1 MPNIAYINDRFVPLS
16 RAKVSIE
23 DRGFQFGDGIYELIR
38 TYHRRL
44 FRVDAHLERL
54 ERSAAAIGLDTGC
67 SRSRW
72 KAVLDKLNERC
83 GYKDAKFY
91 IQLTRGVAPR
101 DHIFPRKTRISII
114 ITVRRLTQPTP
125 MMRRRGVA
133 AITIPDIRWD
143 RCDIKSINLLPNVMA
158 RQKARDAGA
167 YEAFFVRGDY
177 VTEGAVSNVFAWIGG
192 RLVTPPA
199 GPRILSGITR
209 ECVLRLA
216 KDAGFPVAERDLS
229 LQELLEAEEA
239 FVTGTTIEILPVVKL
254 NDRPIGEGKPGKTTR
269 NLFQLFQ
276 GITRM
281 QEVSTL

>member
-1 MPNIAYINDRFVPLS
+1 MSMPNIAYINGRFVPLS

-23 DRGFQFGDGIYELIR
+23 DRGFQFGDGIYEVMR
-38 TYHRRL
+38 TYHRR
-44 FRVDAHLERL
+44 FFQVGAHLERL
-54 ERSAAAIGLDTGC
+54 GRSAVAIGFDLVYTQ
-67 SRSRW
+67 SRW
-72 KAVLDKLNERC
+72 EAILNELNERC
-83 GYKDAKFY
+83 GYKEAKLY

-101 DHIFPRKTRISII
+101 DHIFPRKARISVIL
-114 ITVRRLTQPTP
+114 TARRLTQPTP
-125 MMRRRGVA
+125 MMRRRGVT
-133 AITIPDIRWD
+133 AITVPDIRWD

-177 VTEGAVSNVFAWIGG
+177 VTEGSVSNVFAWIGG

-239 FVTGTTIEILPVVKL
+239 FVTGTTIEILPVVRL
-254 NDRPIGEGKPGKTTR
+254 NDRQVGEGKPGKTTR
-269 NLFQLFQ
+269 NLFQLYQ

-281 QEVSTL
+281 